1 LSSSGEAT
9 ARTFPSRR
17 PLYYY
22 ITDRRALAGTTLLA
36 CVRRQISRG
45 VDIVQIREKD
55 LPDRAVLSLASRI
68 GHAASGTTTRV
79 LLNGRAD
86 LAVVAGLDGV
96 HLPSTG
102 PDPDDIRGWTAPG
115 FLIGV
120 SVHSTAEALRAAA
133 SGADY
138 LLLGHVFPT
147 PSKADHGSPVGLET
161 LREVCGAVAI
171 PVFALGG
178 VRPEHIVDVVDSGA
192 VGVAGIRLFQEL
204 IDFPFSTGQ
213 NRITYS

>member
-22 ITDRRALAGTTLLA
+22 ITDRRALARTTLLA
-36 CVRRQISRG
+36 CVRRQISHG

-55 LPDRAVLSLASRI
+55 LSDRAILSLASRI
-68 GHAASGTTTRV
+68 GHAASGSATRV

-86 LAVVAGLDGV
+86 LAVVAGLHGV

-102 PDPDDIRGWTAPG
+102 PDPHDIRCWTPPG

-147 PSKADHGSPVGLET
+147 PSKADYDPPVGLET
-161 LREVCGAVAI
+161 LREVCAAVDI

-178 VRPEHIVDVVDSGA
+178 VRPEHIVSILDNGA
-192 VGVAGIRLFQEL
+192 VGVAGIRLFQER
-204 IDFPFSTGQ
+204 IDFRFSTGQ
-213 NRITYS
+213 NRNHH